1 MKRIL
6 SSLLM
11 LVLLLSLVA
20 VFLPS
25 CGGGDVIVLNVYN
38 WGEYISDGSEG
49 TLDVNTAFEEYY
61 YETYGQKIKV

>member
-20 VFLPS
+20 AFLPS

-38 WGEYISDGSEG
+38 WGEYISRTEPC
-49 TLDVNTAFEEYY
+49 TLES
-61 YETYGQKIKV
+61 